1 MPVVQWETVKNETVM
16 RLIVRRPPKCL
27 IKLMQ
32 ERAKNQIFRTLKET
46 YRNCLTNLDR
56 AMHSVDG

>member
-1 MPVVQWETVKNETVM
+1 MVQWETVKNETVM
-16 RLIVRRPPKCL
+16 RLIVRRPPRCL

-32 ERAKNQIFRTLKET
+32 ERAKNQIFRTLKE
-46 YRNCLTNLDR
+46 NFDR

>member
-1 MPVVQWETVKNETVM
+1 MVQWETVKNETVM

-32 ERAKNQIFRTLKET
+32 ERAKN
-46 YRNCLTNLDR
+46 TNFQYT
-56 AMHSVDG
+56 